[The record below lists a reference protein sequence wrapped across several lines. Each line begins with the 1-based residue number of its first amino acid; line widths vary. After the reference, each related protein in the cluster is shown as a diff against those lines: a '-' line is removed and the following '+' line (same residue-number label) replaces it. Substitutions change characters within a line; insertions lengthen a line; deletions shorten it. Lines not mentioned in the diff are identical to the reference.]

1 MIKYAC
7 KTKGIP
13 IMKNMKNFIFGII
26 LGIANIIPGVSGGT
40 MAVILNIY
48 DKILFA
54 LSMKN
59 LKKNITF
66 LGALGAGVLL
76 GIFSFSK
83 AITYLFENYYMATNF
98 CFIGLIIGS
107 IPMLYRKAKLDRVRK
122 KNWIPFVFALLFMA
136 ALAIIKLMPGAS
148 DGIFSVNELATLP
161 KLGWFFISAFI
172 STIGM
177 ILPGISGSFIMLLLG
192 VYTLTLKAIST
203 FDLGILIPVGL
214 GVLIGGVVG
223 IKLVKTLLREHP
235 QALYFAIIG
244 LMIGSIFLI
253 FPGFELSLQGLA
265 ASIGLVLCATVSY
278 LFSRR
283 N

>member
-1 MIKYAC
+1 
-7 KTKGIP
+7 
-13 IMKNMKNFIFGII
+13 MKNMKNFIFGII
-26 LGIANIIPGVSGGT
+26 LGIANVIPGVSGGT

-54 LSMKN
+54 LSREN
-59 LKKNITF
+59 LKQNMTF
-66 LGALGAGVLL
+66 LGVLGAGLL
-76 GIFSFSK
+76 IGIFTFSK

-98 CFIGLIIGS
+98 CFIGLVIGS
-107 IPMLYRKAKLDRVRK
+107 IPMLYKKAKFNGVQK
-122 KNWIPFVFALLFMA
+122 KNWIPFAFALFFMV

-148 DGIFSVNELATLP
+148 DGIFSVNELTTLP

-203 FDLGILIPVGL
+203 FDLLILVPVGL
-214 GVLIGGVVG
+214 GVLIGGVAGV
-223 IKLVKTLLREHP
+223 KLMKTLLREHP

-244 LMIGSIFLI
+244 LMVGSLFII
-253 FPGFELSLQGLA
+253 FPGFELNRQGLV
-265 ASIGLVLCATVSY
+265 ASLGLLICTTVSY
-278 LFSRR
+278 LFSRK